1 MAKEN
6 KKISVNAFERQVKEN
21 RPDNIS
27 SFMWGDVEVSV
38 KRRLPFEDVLEFVD
52 DVVKTCFTQ
61 KDLTYLPEVKSFT
74 IKSDI
79 LTMYA
84 NFTMPS
90 NVSYQYELI
99 YDSNIVSE
107 VIKYIDR
114 EQLDEILAA
123 IDDKIDAEIQIGA
136 SALRAQVNKLIT
148 SVSDLESRFSD
159 IFSGIGEKE
168 MADIVGAITDG
179 KFDADKLISAYF
191 DQKKRAENVE
201 VTTSDGND

>member
-1 MAKEN
+1 MSEQIE
-6 KKISVNAFERQVKEN
+6 KISVDAFERQVEAN
-21 RPDNIS
+21 RPNNIS
-27 SFMWGDVEVSV
+27 TFMWGDVEVSV
-38 KRRLPFEDVLEFVD
+38 KRRLPFADVLEFVD
-52 DVVKTCFTQ
+52 NVVKTCFTQ
-61 KDLTYLPEVKSFT
+61 KDLTYLPEVKNFT
-74 IKSDI
+74 IKSNV

-84 NFTMPS
+84 NFTMPN
-90 NVSYQYELI
+90 NVEYQYELI

-107 VIKYIDR
+107 VITYIDR
-114 EQLDEILAA
+114 EQFDEILAA

-136 SALRAQVNKLIT
+136 SMLKAQVSKLIT
-148 SVSDLESRFSD
+148 SISDLESRFSD

-191 DQKKRAENVE
+191 DQKKRAENIE

>member
-1 MAKEN
+1 M
-6 KKISVNAFERQVKEN
+6 
-21 RPDNIS
+21 
-27 SFMWGDVEVSV
+27 
-38 KRRLPFEDVLEFVD
+38 LEFVD

-148 SVSDLESRFSD
+148 SISDLESRFSD

-168 MADIVGAITDG
+168 MADIVEAITDG
-179 KFDADKLISAYF
+179 KFNADKLVSAYF
-191 DQKKRAENVE
+191 DQKKRAENIE

>member
-1 MAKEN
+1 MSEKIE
-6 KKISVNAFERQVKEN
+6 KISVNAFERQVKAN
-21 RPDNIS
+21 RPNNIS
-27 SFMWGDVEVSV
+27 TFMWGDVEVSV
-38 KRRLPFEDVLEFVD
+38 KRRLSFADVLEFVD

-61 KDLTYLPEVKSFT
+61 KGLTYLPEVKNFA
-74 IKSDI
+74 IKSDV

-90 NVSYQYELI
+90 NVEYQYELI
-99 YDSNIVSE
+99 YDSGIVSE

-114 EQLDEILAA
+114 EQFDEILAA

-136 SALRAQVNKLIT
+136 SMLRAQASKLIT
-148 SVSDLESRFSD
+148 SISDLEGRFSD

-168 MADIVGAITDG
+168 MADMISAITDG

-191 DQKKRAENVE
+191 DKKKRAENIE
-201 VTTSDGND
+201 VTTSDGNN